1 MSVSQLNVETCVL
14 YYRGFLFVQQRRK
27 DMNGE
32 GKVSSDV
39 GSERRESDSIGID
52 LLENMSLQSGL
63 LLLNQ

>member
-1 MSVSQLNVETCVL
+1 M
-14 YYRGFLFVQQRRK
+14 QQRRK